1 MGNCQSQESLTM
13 ILNRNRLNQINNVL
27 IPEIRQNII
36 QLQQLPQLETALSL
50 EYENTRLIIYQ
61 IEVNRLTNIIRNDK
75 YSSSSETISSES

>member
-13 ILNRNRLNQINNVL
+13 VLNRNRLNQINNVL

-50 EYENTRLIIYQ
+50 EYENTRLI
-61 IEVNRLTNIIRNDK
+61 EIIVLICEHFRRDN
-75 YSSSSETISSES
+75 SELKKITWRGYLP

>member
-13 ILNRNRLNQINNVL
+13 VLNRNRLNQINNVL